1 MSQNDPL
8 APSQARRPAHQQ
20 QRALQKELL
29 LLRSEMHR
37 ADILGAANG
46 VRHTVTGFAWVK
58 SLVPGVSARRL
69 LRSTKHLNANIGGL
83 FEQYPLLSSVV
94 TMALAEPMR
103 RVARRAAAPTL
114 KWGGVALA
122 AWQSRKLWRKMIR
135 EIGLKR
141 DK

>member
-8 APSQARRPAHQQ
+8 AASQAHRPPHQQ

-37 ADILGAANG
+37 AEILNAVGG
-46 VRHTVTGFAWVK
+46 VRRTVTGFAWVK

-83 FEQYPLLSSVV
+83 FEQYPLLSSLV
-94 TMALAEPMR
+94 TMALAEPLR
-103 RVARRAAAPTL
+103 KVARRGAAPAV

-122 AWQSRKLWRKMIR
+122 AWQSRKLWKKMIR